1 VPLEPG
7 AGEDPRNLDLLL
19 NVSLGLS
26 AELGR
31 RSLRLGEL
39 LRLGPGAVIELD
51 RRADAPI
58 DLFVNGRLIARGEI
72 VAVDERFGVRITEVV
87 ARRAQ
92 RA

>member
-1 VPLEPG
+1 VKDDRE
-7 AGEDPRNLDLLL
+7 NLDLLM

-31 RSLRLGEL
+31 RTMRLGEL
-39 LRLGPGAVIELD
+39 LRLGAGAIVDLD

-58 DLFVNGRLIARGEI
+58 DLYVNGRLIARGEI

-87 ARRAQ
+87 ARKGQ
-92 RA
+92 R

>member
-1 VPLEPG
+1 VKDDRE
-7 AGEDPRNLDLLL
+7 NLDLLM

-31 RSLRLGEL
+31 RTMRLGEL
-39 LRLGPGAVIELD
+39 LRLGAGAIVDLD

-58 DLFVNGRLIARGEI
+58 DRYVNGRLIARGEI

-87 ARRAQ
+87 ARKGQ
-92 RA
+92 R